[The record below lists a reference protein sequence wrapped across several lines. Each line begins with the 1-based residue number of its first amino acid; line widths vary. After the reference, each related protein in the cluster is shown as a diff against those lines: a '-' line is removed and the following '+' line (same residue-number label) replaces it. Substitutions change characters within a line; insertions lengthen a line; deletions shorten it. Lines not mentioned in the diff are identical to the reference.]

1 MKIMQGPWFL
11 IFFVLGLPVLVP
23 TEAEVYVA
31 VLSTA
36 WQCVLVLFYLVFDTA
51 IWYQSAFLYGG
62 LSRLLVSLYH
72 LDMNFSLV
80 KYDCK
85 DCTL

>member
-31 VLSTA
+31 ALSTA
-36 WQCVLVLFYLVFDTA
+36 WQCVLVLFYLVFDTVYLNSHLVPVCLF
-51 IWYQSAFLYGG
+51 IWWPF
-62 LSRLLVSLYH
+62 
-72 LDMNFSLV
+72 
-80 KYDCK
+80 
-85 DCTL
+85 